1 MHESVGSFL
10 VDLYIKLNAWP
21 MLYVVISVE
30 SEAILRQ
37 YRGSHANLYMC
48 IFLSVK
54 KLGYYYLLLAL
65 HLLLGKACPS
75 YNIYLMNSEFEG
87 AIFKSTKYNNGG
99 IIHYKNLCRR
109 HLWNRCYC
117 IAENLSCVE

>member
-1 MHESVGSFL
+1 
-10 VDLYIKLNAWP
+10 

-30 SEAILRQ
+30 GEAILRK
-37 YRGSHANLYMC
+37 YRRSHANLYVC

-75 YNIYLMNSEFEG
+75 HIM
-87 AIFKSTKYNNGG
+87 
-99 IIHYKNLCRR
+99 
-109 HLWNRCYC
+109 
-117 IAENLSCVE
+117 